1 MKRFGIK
8 LFNIFIS
15 LISTSKAKKLLWSS
29 LDSVM
34 RKTYPRVN
42 GGTGYEEHC
51 WEQIAQNFNKPNII
65 DVGANHGR
73 LSNFY
78 LSIFPGAK
86 VYAVEPIKE
95 FFDKIDDT
103 HLKKFNLALSNK
115 KTTLTLYQSG
125 RGSKPFPKNTKGKK
139 TGSFTVR
146 ALPGDDFV
154 KEFNLNKVDI
164 IKIDTEGFDFEVLQG
179 FKEVI
184 KKEKPFIQFE
194 LSKWWLKMG
203 YTLKQAIDMFEE
215 FNYDLYYMT
224 DKGFKNFS
232 YELPDSLFV
241 TMNIFAKHKDI
252 DLENFEII
260 D

>member
-1 MKRFGIK
+1 MLSLLNLLLNMKRFGIK

-15 LISTSKAKKLLWSS
+15 LISTSKVKKLLWSS

-34 RKTYPRVN
+34 RKPTQELMVELVMKNTAGSNR
-42 GGTGYEEHC
+42 
-51 WEQIAQNFNKPNII
+51 QNFNKPNII

-115 KTTLTLYQSG
+115 KTNLTLYQSG

-164 IKIDTEGFDFEVLQG
+164 IKIDTEGLSQFYKDS
-179 FKEVI
+179 
-184 KKEKPFIQFE
+184 KKSLRKKSH
-194 LSKWWLKMG
+194 L
-203 YTLKQAIDMFEE
+203 
-215 FNYDLYYMT
+215 FNL
-224 DKGFKNFS
+224 N
-232 YELPDSLFV
+232 
-241 TMNIFAKHKDI
+241 
-252 DLENFEII
+252 
-260 D
+260 